1 MMDLQISDCLQ
12 LIVGLS
18 ILFVWLLHAHVPTN
32 FRVGQAQTLREEV
45 VEAGF
50 PDYVYDVMRIVKPIF
65 AFFLIMGILWNP
77 ITLPCM
83 AFTTIFMV
91 CAVGMHIKVK
101 DSLFKMI
108 PALTLLLFC
117 FIIFTCPSKW

>member
-1 MMDLQISDCLQ
+1 MEFTLSDCLQ
-12 LIVGLS
+12 LIVGAS
-18 ILFVWLLHAHVPTN
+18 ILFVWLFRAHVPTN

-50 PDYVYDVMRIVKPIF
+50 PDYVYDIMRIIKPIF
-65 AFFLIMGILWNP
+65 AFFLIMGIAWNP

-83 AFTTIFMV
+83 AFTTIFMIF
-91 CAVGMHIKVK
+91 AVGMHIKVK
-101 DSLFKMI
+101 DNLFKMI

>member
-1 MMDLQISDCLQ
+1 MDLQISDYLQ
-12 LIVGLS
+12 LIVGIS
-18 ILFVWLLHAHVPTN
+18 ILSVWLLHAHVPTN

-45 VEAGF
+45 TEAGL

-91 CAVGMHIKVK
+91 GAVVMHIKVK
-101 DSLFKMI
+101 DNLFKMI

>member
-1 MMDLQISDCLQ
+1 MDLQISDCLQ
-12 LIVGLS
+12 LIVGIS
-18 ILFVWLLHAHVPTN
+18 ILSVWLLHAHVPTN

-45 VEAGF
+45 TEAGL

-91 CAVGMHIKVK
+91 GAVGMHIKVK